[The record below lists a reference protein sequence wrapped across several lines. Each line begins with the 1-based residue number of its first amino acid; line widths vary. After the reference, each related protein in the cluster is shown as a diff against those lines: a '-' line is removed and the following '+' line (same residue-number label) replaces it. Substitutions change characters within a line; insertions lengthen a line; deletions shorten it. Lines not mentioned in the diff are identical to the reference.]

1 MAQKGKTFIKKRTDL
16 ECNSFVLC
24 NFVTNY
30 NPNNA
35 VLEMK
40 AILLLIMSLFVSV
53 GAKAQT
59 EKFDIEADLQ
69 RLDSVVAN
77 SANYDRQKQQN
88 ISNIK
93 RSADAYVTPLE
104 RYNYYKRLF
113 DEYKKFDSDSAAY
126 YAEKCKMVAS
136 SGGMHDLEVSAILD
150 QVYVVIICGD
160 LIKAQR
166 MLSTIPSPIESLSAD
181 VRMKYAVAMFEYQIR
196 VYMKVFWEKKQFNE
210 AERLATWSRYSRYL
224 PDDMW
229 QKHYYENALTNN
241 NVLQKLLSDLKTTQ
255 QPSIKAAMLYVAIA
269 QQYRQRG
276 ADEKVVLHYLTLSAI
291 NDVSCSNREA
301 SSLLYIVNSPL
312 VCAGTERAFNY
323 AMLCTE
329 NAKSFNDQG
338 RSFDIVKA
346 HAKITRAYQ
355 ERLKYNI
362 MLCLICMALLAVA
375 VVAVVLLYRN
385 LVKKRR
391 AQAALIKQIETVNAS
406 LEESVKNEKL
416 ALDKL
421 KHSNS
426 LLRDEIAYHNQNFI
440 SVYHLVT
447 KYIADVQA
455 FKKSVF
461 NLITSGKIDKARSE
475 LKSQTNTENYLQNFF
490 SHFDKA
496 FLASHPDFV
505 ERFNQLLK
513 PECAIIPPAA
523 DRLTP
528 ELRIYALVSMGITD
542 SVSIA
547 EFLHY
552 SPQTI
557 YNYRLRVRHN
567 ACIPEKN
574 FADAVA
580 RMYADE

>member
-1 MAQKGKTFIKKRTDL
+1 
-16 ECNSFVLC
+16 
-24 NFVTNY
+24 
-30 NPNNA
+30 
-35 VLEMK
+35 MK
-40 AILLLIMSLFVSV
+40 AIFIFIMSFFVSV
-53 GAKAQT
+53 GSMAQDT
-59 EKFDIEADLQ
+59 NFNIEADLQ

-77 SANYDRQKQQN
+77 SDNYDKQKLQSIN
-88 ISNIK
+88 NLK
-93 RSADAYVTPLE
+93 RSMGNSVTPLE
-104 RYNYYKRLF
+104 RYNFYKRLY
-113 DEYKKFDSDSAAY
+113 DVYMKFDSDSAEY
-126 YAEKCKMVAS
+126 YAQKCM
-136 SGGMHDLEVSAILD
+136 EVSENANKEGLGVAAILD
-150 QVYVVIICGD
+150 KAYIVITCGD

-166 MLSTIPSPIESLSAD
+166 ILSQIKSPIDSLSAD
-181 VRMKYAVAMFEYQIR
+181 VRMKYAVTMLEYQIR
-196 VYMKVFWEKKQFNE
+196 LDLKAFWEKKPLNE
-210 AERLATWSRYSRYL
+210 EEQLAVWNKYKVYL

-229 QKHYYENALTNN
+229 QKHYYESALTENE
-241 NVLQKLLSDLKTTQ
+241 VLSKLLADLKSTQ

-269 QQYRQRG
+269 RQYKNRG
-276 ADEKVVLHYLTLSAI
+276 VSEKMYFHYLVLSAI

-301 SSLLYIVNSPL
+301 SSLLYIINTPF

-329 NAKSFNDQG
+329 NAKSFKDMG

-346 HAKITRAYQ
+346 HTKITRAYQ
-355 ERLKYNI
+355 KRLENNL
-362 MLCLICMALLAVA
+362 MLCFVCMVLLVVA

-385 LVKKRR
+385 VVKKRK
-391 AQAALIKQIETVNAS
+391 AQSVLLTQIEKANAS
-406 LEESVKNEKL
+406 LEESVKNEQAALEKL
-416 ALDKL
+416 RQ
-421 KHSNS
+421 SNG

-440 SVYHLVT
+440 NVYHLVT

-475 LKSQTNTENYLQNFF
+475 LKSQTNTEGYLQNFF
-490 SHFDKA
+490 AHFDKA

-505 ERFNQLLK
+505 ERFNRLLK
-513 PECAIIPPAA
+513 PECAIVPPAA

-557 YNYRLRVRHN
+557 YNYRLRIRHN

>member
-1 MAQKGKTFIKKRTDL
+1 MKAFLFIIVSLLASVSTMAQ
-16 ECNSFVLC
+16 NV
-24 NFVTNY
+24 
-30 NPNNA
+30 
-35 VLEMK
+35 
-40 AILLLIMSLFVSV
+40 
-53 GAKAQT
+53 Q
-59 EKFDIEADLQ
+59 FDIEADLQ

-88 ISNIK
+88 INLIK
-93 RSADAYVTPLE
+93 RSMGAYVTPME
-104 RYNYYKRLF
+104 RYNYFKRLY
-113 DEYKKFDSDSAAY
+113 DEYMKYDSDSAKH
-126 YAEKCKMVAS
+126 YASLCQKVAS
-136 SGGMHDLEVSAILD
+136 RADMPNLEASAMLDRAYIMIL
-150 QVYVVIICGD
+150 CGE
-160 LIKAQR
+160 LIDAQR
-166 MLSTIPSPIESLSAD
+166 ILNHISTPVENMPED
-181 VRMKYAVAMFEYQIR
+181 VQMKYAVIQLEYQIR
-196 VYMKVFWEKKQFNE
+196 LNMKVFFEGKNLNK
-210 AERLATWSRYSRYL
+210 AERLATWNKYSRYL

-229 QKHYYENALTNN
+229 QKHYYENSLTDND
-241 NVLQKLLSDLKTTQ
+241 VSQKLFADLKTTQ
-255 QPSIKAAMLYVAIA
+255 QPSIKAAMLNVAIA
-269 QQYRQRG
+269 QHYKQRG
-276 ADEKVVLHYLTLSAI
+276 ADDKVFLHYLILSAI
-291 NDVSCSNREA
+291 NDISCSNREA
-301 SSLLYIVNSPL
+301 SSLLYIVNLPYI
-312 VCAGTERAFNY
+312 CAGTERAFNY

-338 RSFDIVKA
+338 RSFDIVRA

-355 ERLKYNI
+355 KRLENNI
-362 MLCLICMALLAVA
+362 MLCLLCMVLLAGA

-385 LVKKRR
+385 VVKKRR
-391 AQAALIKQIETVNAS
+391 AQAVLLKQIETANAS
-406 LEESVKNEKL
+406 LEESVKNEQT
-416 ALDKL
+416 ALEKL
-421 KHSNS
+421 KHSNG
-426 LLRDEIAYHNQNFI
+426 LLRDEIAYHNRNFI
-440 SVYHLVT
+440 NVYQLVT

-475 LKSQTNTENYLQNFF
+475 LKSQTNAEGYLQNFF
-490 SHFDKA
+490 MHFDQA

-505 ERFNQLLK
+505 ERFNRLLK
-513 PECAIIPPAA
+513 PDCAIIPPAS

-580 RMYADE
+580 QMYADE